1 METASDNDIEVIN
14 NALDH
19 LEPSDKEEIEKDLE
33 EANNIKKKN
42 KSITNFL
49 RTHDIKKINLDIEE
63 NRKQYDKDI
72 FLALKKIKGD
82 FVPLLKIYNI
92 LTDPKKCYM
101 LKKYFVLKRNGED
114 EINNKEETQESNK
127 PVITINLKPI
137 YDDSQYYSNV
147 VKGMMNFI
155 CSNFE
160 YSKLKLYFDLNIFKE
175 NYGYYKNNSD
185 AFKNSLLTFV
195 GQIKENL
202 DLYEKDKERFE
213 EKSSQTEKIE
223 EKKIAEKDFNDI
235 LVKADFAE
243 DQTLLKIYEEAPG
256 NQEIISRI
264 NKLSMKKYSKII
276 IYMNEYTR
284 YCAQINSL
292 SDQVNELKKDKIDK
306 DSKIN
311 NLNKDI
317 ENLKN
322 DKIDKEAQIN
332 NLNTQVDNLNKDKI
346 DKEAQINNLNTQVD
360 NLNKDKIDK
369 DKKIRAQEDKISN
382 LQKKVDYM
390 EVILNSLISRKVI
403 KHCINQIINKY
414 KSSIKMIKKT
424 KTEANGEINEFFY
437 IQVINNI
444 NSVPVKQSQD
454 LIDLLYEK
462 KDIYNNCVHF
472 VGKEKPYFIDDVW
485 GAVINFLELTEE
497 NKAIFNKIITKDI
510 KDSFIFSQKDIKI
523 KFN

>member
-19 LEPSDKEEIEKDLE
+19 LEPSDKEEIEKDLK
-33 EANNIKKKN
+33 EANHLQKKN

-114 EINNKEETQESNK
+114 EINNKEETQKSNK

-202 DLYEKDKERFE
+202 DLYEKDKERFKE
-213 EKSSQTEKIE
+213 NASQTEKIE

-292 SDQVNELKKDKIDK
+292 SAQVNEQKKDIVNLNKDKIDK

-317 ENLKN
+317 ENLK
-322 DKIDKEAQIN
+322 
-332 NLNTQVDNLNKDKI
+332 KDKI

>member
-1 METASDNDIEVIN
+1 METTSDNDIEVIN

-33 EANNIKKKN
+33 EAKNIKKKN
-42 KSITNFL
+42 NSIKNFL

-72 FLALKKIKGD
+72 FLTLKKIKGD

-114 EINNKEETQESNK
+114 EINNKEETQKSNK

-155 CSNFE
+155 CSNFG
-160 YSKLKLYFDLNIFKE
+160 YSKLKLYFDVDFFKE

-223 EKKIAEKDFNDI
+223 EKKISENDFNDI
-235 LVKADFAE
+235 LVKADLAE
-243 DQTLLKIYEEAPG
+243 DQTLLKIYEEAPR

-264 NKLSMKKYSKII
+264 KELSMKKYSKII

-317 ENLKN
+317 ENLKK

-346 DKEAQINNLNTQVD
+346 DKDKKISE
-360 NLNKDKIDK
+360 LNKDKIDK

-424 KTEANGEINEFFY
+424 KTEANGEINEFSY

-444 NSVPVKQSQD
+444 NSVSVKQSQD

-462 KDIYNNCVHF
+462 KDI
-472 VGKEKPYFIDDVW
+472 
-485 GAVINFLELTEE
+485 
-497 NKAIFNKIITKDI
+497 
-510 KDSFIFSQKDIKI
+510 
-523 KFN
+523 

>member
-1 METASDNDIEVIN
+1 
-14 NALDH
+14 
-19 LEPSDKEEIEKDLE
+19 
-33 EANNIKKKN
+33 
-42 KSITNFL
+42 
-49 RTHDIKKINLDIEE
+49 
-63 NRKQYDKDI
+63 
-72 FLALKKIKGD
+72 
-82 FVPLLKIYNI
+82 
-92 LTDPKKCYM
+92 
-101 LKKYFVLKRNGED
+101 
-114 EINNKEETQESNK
+114 
-127 PVITINLKPI
+127 
-137 YDDSQYYSNV
+137 
-147 VKGMMNFI
+147 
-155 CSNFE
+155 
-160 YSKLKLYFDLNIFKE
+160 
-175 NYGYYKNNSD
+175 
-185 AFKNSLLTFV
+185 
-195 GQIKENL
+195 
-202 DLYEKDKERFE
+202 
-213 EKSSQTEKIE
+213 
-223 EKKIAEKDFNDI
+223 
-235 LVKADFAE
+235 
-243 DQTLLKIYEEAPG
+243 
-256 NQEIISRI
+256 
-264 NKLSMKKYSKII
+264 
-276 IYMNEYTR
+276 MNEYTR

-292 SDQVNELKKDKIDK
+292 SAQVNEQKKDIVNLNKDKIDK

-317 ENLKN
+317 ENLKK

>member
-19 LEPSDKEEIEKDLE
+19 LEPSDKEEIEKDLK
-33 EANNIKKKN
+33 EANHLQKKN

-72 FLALKKIKGD
+72 FLTLKKIKGD

-114 EINNKEETQESNK
+114 EINNKEETQKSNK

-317 ENLKN
+317 ENLK
-322 DKIDKEAQIN
+322 
-332 NLNTQVDNLNKDKI
+332 KDKI

-472 VGKEKPYFIDDVW
+472 VGKEKPFFIDNVW
-485 GAVINFLELTEE
+485 NTVINFLELTEE

>member
-19 LEPSDKEEIEKDLE
+19 LEPSDKEEIEKDLK
-33 EANNIKKKN
+33 EANHLQKKN

-202 DLYEKDKERFE
+202 DLYEKDKERFKE
-213 EKSSQTEKIE
+213 NASQTEKIE
-223 EKKIAEKDFNDI
+223 EKKIAEKDFNNI
-235 LVKADFAE
+235 LVKADLAE

-292 SDQVNELKKDKIDK
+292 SAQVNEQKKDIVNLNKDKIDK

-322 DKIDKEAQIN
+322 
-332 NLNTQVDNLNKDKI
+332 DKI

>member
-33 EANNIKKKN
+33 EAKNIKKKN
-42 KSITNFL
+42 NSIKNFL
-49 RTHDIKKINLDIEE
+49 ITHDIKKINLDIEE

-114 EINNKEETQESNK
+114 EINNKEETKKSNK

-155 CSNFE
+155 CSNFG

-292 SDQVNELKKDKIDK
+292 SAQVNEQKKDIVNLNKDKIDK

-317 ENLKN
+317 ENLK
-322 DKIDKEAQIN
+322 
-332 NLNTQVDNLNKDKI
+332 KDKI
-346 DKEAQINNLNTQVD
+346 DKEAQINNLKTQVDNLNTQVD
-360 NLNKDKIDK
+360 NLNKDNIDK
-369 DKKIRAQEDKISN
+369 DKKISELNKDKKAQEDKISN

-444 NSVPVKQSQD
+444 NSVSVKQSQD
-454 LIDLLYEK
+454 LYL
-462 KDIYNNCVHF
+462 
-472 VGKEKPYFIDDVW
+472 
-485 GAVINFLELTEE
+485 
-497 NKAIFNKIITKDI
+497 
-510 KDSFIFSQKDIKI
+510 
-523 KFN
+523 

>member
-19 LEPSDKEEIEKDLE
+19 LEPSDKEEIEKDLK
-33 EANNIKKKN
+33 EANHLQKKN

-72 FLALKKIKGD
+72 FLTLKKIKGD

-202 DLYEKDKERFE
+202 DLYEKDKERFKE
-213 EKSSQTEKIE
+213 NASQTEKIE

-292 SDQVNELKKDKIDK
+292 SAQVNEQKKDIVNLNKDKIDK

-346 DKEAQINNLNTQVD
+346 A
-360 NLNKDKIDK
+360 K

-444 NSVPVKQSQD
+444 NSVSVKQSQD
-454 LIDLLYEK
+454 LYL
-462 KDIYNNCVHF
+462 
-472 VGKEKPYFIDDVW
+472 
-485 GAVINFLELTEE
+485 
-497 NKAIFNKIITKDI
+497 
-510 KDSFIFSQKDIKI
+510 
-523 KFN
+523 

>member
-42 KSITNFL
+42 NSIKNFL

-72 FLALKKIKGD
+72 FLTLKKIKGD

-114 EINNKEETQESNK
+114 EINNKEETQKSNK

-155 CSNFE
+155 CSNFG
-160 YSKLKLYFDLNIFKE
+160 YSKLKLYFDVDFFKE

-235 LVKADFAE
+235 LVKADLAE
-243 DQTLLKIYEEAPG
+243 DQTLLKIYEEAPR

-264 NKLSMKKYSKII
+264 KELSMKKYSKII

-292 SDQVNELKKDKIDK
+292 SDQVNEQK
-306 DSKIN
+306 
-311 NLNKDI
+311 KDI
-317 ENLKN
+317 ENLKK

-332 NLNTQVDNLNKDKI
+332 NLNTQVDNLNKDNI
-346 DKEAQINNLNTQVD
+346 DKDKKISE
-360 NLNKDKIDK
+360 LNKDKIDK

-444 NSVPVKQSQD
+444 NSVSVKQSQD

-462 KDIYNNCVHF
+462 KDI
-472 VGKEKPYFIDDVW
+472 
-485 GAVINFLELTEE
+485 
-497 NKAIFNKIITKDI
+497 
-510 KDSFIFSQKDIKI
+510 
-523 KFN
+523 

>member
-1 METASDNDIEVIN
+1 
-14 NALDH
+14 
-19 LEPSDKEEIEKDLE
+19 
-33 EANNIKKKN
+33 
-42 KSITNFL
+42 
-49 RTHDIKKINLDIEE
+49 
-63 NRKQYDKDI
+63 
-72 FLALKKIKGD
+72 
-82 FVPLLKIYNI
+82 
-92 LTDPKKCYM
+92 
-101 LKKYFVLKRNGED
+101 
-114 EINNKEETQESNK
+114 
-127 PVITINLKPI
+127 
-137 YDDSQYYSNV
+137 
-147 VKGMMNFI
+147 
-155 CSNFE
+155 
-160 YSKLKLYFDLNIFKE
+160 
-175 NYGYYKNNSD
+175 
-185 AFKNSLLTFV
+185 
-195 GQIKENL
+195 
-202 DLYEKDKERFE
+202 
-213 EKSSQTEKIE
+213 
-223 EKKIAEKDFNDI
+223 
-235 LVKADFAE
+235 
-243 DQTLLKIYEEAPG
+243 
-256 NQEIISRI
+256 
-264 NKLSMKKYSKII
+264 
-276 IYMNEYTR
+276 MNEYTR

-292 SDQVNELKKDKIDK
+292 SDQVNEQK
-306 DSKIN
+306 
-311 NLNKDI
+311 KDI
-317 ENLKN
+317 ENLKK

-346 DKEAQINNLNTQVD
+346 DKDKKISE
-360 NLNKDKIDK
+360 LNKDKIDK

>member
-1 METASDNDIEVIN
+1 
-14 NALDH
+14 
-19 LEPSDKEEIEKDLE
+19 
-33 EANNIKKKN
+33 
-42 KSITNFL
+42 
-49 RTHDIKKINLDIEE
+49 
-63 NRKQYDKDI
+63 
-72 FLALKKIKGD
+72 
-82 FVPLLKIYNI
+82 
-92 LTDPKKCYM
+92 
-101 LKKYFVLKRNGED
+101 
-114 EINNKEETQESNK
+114 
-127 PVITINLKPI
+127 
-137 YDDSQYYSNV
+137 
-147 VKGMMNFI
+147 
-155 CSNFE
+155 
-160 YSKLKLYFDLNIFKE
+160 
-175 NYGYYKNNSD
+175 
-185 AFKNSLLTFV
+185 
-195 GQIKENL
+195 
-202 DLYEKDKERFE
+202 
-213 EKSSQTEKIE
+213 
-223 EKKIAEKDFNDI
+223 
-235 LVKADFAE
+235 
-243 DQTLLKIYEEAPG
+243 
-256 NQEIISRI
+256 
-264 NKLSMKKYSKII
+264 
-276 IYMNEYTR
+276 MNEYTR

-292 SDQVNELKKDKIDK
+292 SAQVNEQKKDKIDK

-322 DKIDKEAQIN
+322 
-332 NLNTQVDNLNKDKI
+332 DKI

-472 VGKEKPYFIDDVW
+472 DGKEKPFFIDDVW
-485 GAVINFLELTEE
+485 NTVINFLELTEE

>member
-42 KSITNFL
+42 NSIKNFL
-49 RTHDIKKINLDIEE
+49 KTHDIKKINLDIEE

-72 FLALKKIKGD
+72 FLTLKKIKGD

-101 LKKYFVLKRNGED
+101 LKKYFVLKRKGED
-114 EINNKEETQESNK
+114 AINNKEETQKSNK

-137 YDDSQYYSNV
+137 YDDSQYYSNI

-155 CSNFE
+155 CANFE
-160 YSKLKLYFDLNIFKE
+160 YSKLKLYFDVDFFKE

-185 AFKNSLLTFV
+185 TFKNSLLTFI
-195 GQIKENL
+195 GQIKKNL

-223 EKKIAEKDFNDI
+223 EKKISENDFNDI
-235 LVKADFAE
+235 LVKADLDE

-264 NKLSMKKYSKII
+264 KELSMKKYSKII
-276 IYMNEYTR
+276 IYMNEYAR

-292 SDQVNELKKDKIDK
+292 SDQVNELKKDIE
-306 DSKIN
+306 
-311 NLNKDI
+311 NLNK
-317 ENLKN
+317 
-322 DKIDKEAQIN
+322 DKIDKETKIN
-332 NLNTQVDNLNKDKI
+332 NLNTQVDNLKKYY
-346 DKEAQINNLNTQVD
+346 E
-360 NLNKDKIDK
+360 NLNKDIENLNKDIENLKKDKLDKDIKISELNK
-369 DKKIRAQEDKISN
+369 DKKAQEDKISN
-382 LQKKVDYM
+382 LQKKVDHM

-403 KHCINQIINKY
+403 K
-414 KSSIKMIKKT
+414 IKK
-424 KTEANGEINEFFY
+424 KKENEIPH

-444 NSVPVKQSQD
+444 NSVSVKQSQD

-462 KDIYNNCVHF
+462 
-472 VGKEKPYFIDDVW
+472 
-485 GAVINFLELTEE
+485 
-497 NKAIFNKIITKDI
+497 
-510 KDSFIFSQKDIKI
+510 
-523 KFN
+523 

>member
-19 LEPSDKEEIEKDLE
+19 LEPSDKEEIEKDLK
-33 EANNIKKKN
+33 EANHLQKKN

-114 EINNKEETQESNK
+114 EINNKEETQKSNK

-202 DLYEKDKERFE
+202 DLYEKDKERFKE
-213 EKSSQTEKIE
+213 NASQTEKIE

-292 SDQVNELKKDKIDK
+292 SAQVNEQKKDIVNLNKDKIDK

-322 DKIDKEAQIN
+322 
-332 NLNTQVDNLNKDKI
+332 DKI

>member
-14 NALDH
+14 EALSH
-19 LEPSDKEEIEKDLE
+19 LEPPDKEEIEKDLE
-33 EANNIKKKN
+33 EAKNITKKN

-72 FLALKKIKGD
+72 FLTLKKIKGD

-155 CSNFE
+155 CSNFK

-202 DLYEKDKERFE
+202 DLYEKDKERFK

-264 NKLSMKKYSKII
+264 NELSMKKYSKII

-292 SDQVNELKKDKIDK
+292 SDQVNELKKD
-306 DSKIN
+306 
-311 NLNKDI
+311 I
-317 ENLKN
+317 ENLKK

-332 NLNTQVDNLNKDKI
+332 NLNTQVDNLN
-346 DKEAQINNLNTQVD
+346 TQVD
-360 NLNKDKIDK
+360 NLNKDNIDKDKKISELNKDKIDK

-444 NSVPVKQSQD
+444 NSVSVKQSQD

-462 KDIYNNCVHF
+462 KDI
-472 VGKEKPYFIDDVW
+472 
-485 GAVINFLELTEE
+485 
-497 NKAIFNKIITKDI
+497 
-510 KDSFIFSQKDIKI
+510 
-523 KFN
+523 

>member
-1 METASDNDIEVIN
+1 
-14 NALDH
+14 
-19 LEPSDKEEIEKDLE
+19 
-33 EANNIKKKN
+33 
-42 KSITNFL
+42 
-49 RTHDIKKINLDIEE
+49 
-63 NRKQYDKDI
+63 
-72 FLALKKIKGD
+72 
-82 FVPLLKIYNI
+82 
-92 LTDPKKCYM
+92 M

-114 EINNKEETQESNK
+114 EINNKEETQKSNK

-155 CSNFE
+155 CSNFG
-160 YSKLKLYFDLNIFKE
+160 YSKLKLYFDVDFFKE

-195 GQIKENL
+195 GQIEENL

-223 EKKIAEKDFNDI
+223 EKKISENDFNDI
-235 LVKADFAE
+235 LVKADLDE
-243 DQTLLKIYEEAPG
+243 DQTLLKIYKEAPG
-256 NQEIISRI
+256 NQEIIKRI
-264 NKLSMKKYSKII
+264 NELSMKKYSKII

-292 SDQVNELKKDKIDK
+292 SDQVNEQK
-306 DSKIN
+306 
-311 NLNKDI
+311 KDI
-317 ENLKN
+317 ENLKK

-332 NLNTQVDNLNKDKI
+332 NLNTQVDNLNTQVDNLNNDKI
-346 DKEAQINNLNTQVD
+346 DKDKKISE
-360 NLNKDKIDK
+360 LNKDKIDK

-444 NSVPVKQSQD
+444 NSVSFKQSQD

-462 KDIYNNCVHF
+462 KDI
-472 VGKEKPYFIDDVW
+472 
-485 GAVINFLELTEE
+485 
-497 NKAIFNKIITKDI
+497 
-510 KDSFIFSQKDIKI
+510 
-523 KFN
+523 

>member
-14 NALDH
+14 EALSH
-19 LEPSDKEEIEKDLE
+19 LEPPDKEEIEKDLE
-33 EANNIKKKN
+33 EAKNIKKKN
-42 KSITNFL
+42 NSITNFL
-49 RTHDIKKINLDIEE
+49 KTHDIKKINLDIEE

-72 FLALKKIKGD
+72 FLTLKKIKGD

-155 CSNFE
+155 CSNFG
-160 YSKLKLYFDLNIFKE
+160 YSKLKLYFNVDFFKE

-235 LVKADFAE
+235 LVKADLAE
-243 DQTLLKIYEEAPG
+243 DQTLLKIYEEAPR

-264 NKLSMKKYSKII
+264 NELSMKKYSKII

-317 ENLKN
+317 ENLK
-322 DKIDKEAQIN
+322 
-332 NLNTQVDNLNKDKI
+332 KDKI
-346 DKEAQINNLNTQVD
+346 DKEAQINNLKTQVDNLNTQVD
-360 NLNKDKIDK
+360 NLNKDNIDK
-369 DKKIRAQEDKISN
+369 DKKISELNKDKKAQEDKISN

-444 NSVPVKQSQD
+444 NSVSVKQSQD

-462 KDIYNNCVHF
+462 KDI
-472 VGKEKPYFIDDVW
+472 
-485 GAVINFLELTEE
+485 
-497 NKAIFNKIITKDI
+497 
-510 KDSFIFSQKDIKI
+510 
-523 KFN
+523 

>member
-19 LEPSDKEEIEKDLE
+19 LEPSDKEEIEKDLK
-33 EANNIKKKN
+33 EANHLQKKN

-114 EINNKEETQESNK
+114 EINNKEETQKSNK

-137 YDDSQYYSNV
+137 YDDSQYYSNI

-155 CSNFE
+155 CANFE
-160 YSKLKLYFDLNIFKE
+160 YSKLKLYFDVDFFKE

-185 AFKNSLLTFV
+185 TFKNSLLTFI

-264 NKLSMKKYSKII
+264 NK
-276 IYMNEYTR
+276 
-284 YCAQINSL
+284 
-292 SDQVNELKKDKIDK
+292 
-306 DSKIN
+306 
-311 NLNKDI
+311 
-317 ENLKN
+317 
-322 DKIDKEAQIN
+322 
-332 NLNTQVDNLNKDKI
+332 
-346 DKEAQINNLNTQVD
+346 
-360 NLNKDKIDK
+360 
-369 DKKIRAQEDKISN
+369 
-382 LQKKVDYM
+382 
-390 EVILNSLISRKVI
+390 
-403 KHCINQIINKY
+403 
-414 KSSIKMIKKT
+414 
-424 KTEANGEINEFFY
+424 
-437 IQVINNI
+437 
-444 NSVPVKQSQD
+444 
-454 LIDLLYEK
+454 
-462 KDIYNNCVHF
+462 
-472 VGKEKPYFIDDVW
+472 
-485 GAVINFLELTEE
+485 
-497 NKAIFNKIITKDI
+497 
-510 KDSFIFSQKDIKI
+510 
-523 KFN
+523 

>member
-19 LEPSDKEEIEKDLE
+19 LEPSDKEEIEKDLK
-33 EANNIKKKN
+33 EANHLQKKN

-72 FLALKKIKGD
+72 FLTLKKIKGD

-202 DLYEKDKERFE
+202 DLYEKDKERFKE
-213 EKSSQTEKIE
+213 NASQTEKIE

-264 NKLSMKKYSKII
+264 KELSMKKYSKII

-292 SDQVNELKKDKIDK
+292 SDQVNELKKDIENLNKDKIDK

-346 DKEAQINNLNTQVD
+346 DKDKKISE
-360 NLNKDKIDK
+360 LNKDKK
-369 DKKIRAQEDKISN
+369 AQEDKISN

-403 KHCINQIINKY
+403 KHCINQIIN
-414 KSSIKMIKKT
+414 
-424 KTEANGEINEFFY
+424 Y
-437 IQVINNI
+437 I
-444 NSVPVKQSQD
+444 SLP
-454 LIDLLYEK
+454 
-462 KDIYNNCVHF
+462 
-472 VGKEKPYFIDDVW
+472 
-485 GAVINFLELTEE
+485 
-497 NKAIFNKIITKDI
+497 
-510 KDSFIFSQKDIKI
+510 
-523 KFN
+523 

>member
-19 LEPSDKEEIEKDLE
+19 LEPSEKEEIEKDLE
-33 EANNIKKKN
+33 EAKNIKKKN
-42 KSITNFL
+42 NSITNFL

-114 EINNKEETQESNK
+114 EINNKEETQKSNK

-137 YDDSQYYSNV
+137 YDDSQYYSNI

-155 CSNFE
+155 CANFE
-160 YSKLKLYFDLNIFKE
+160 YSKLKLYFDVDFFKE

-223 EKKIAEKDFNDI
+223 EKKISENDFNDI
-235 LVKADFAE
+235 LVKADLDE
-243 DQTLLKIYEEAPG
+243 DQTLLKIYKEAPG

-264 NKLSMKKYSKII
+264 KELSMKKYSKII

-292 SDQVNELKKDKIDK
+292 SDQVNELKKDIE
-306 DSKIN
+306 
-311 NLNKDI
+311 NLNK
-317 ENLKN
+317 
-322 DKIDKEAQIN
+322 DKIDKEAKIN
-332 NLNTQVDNLNKDKI
+332 NLNTQVDNLKKYY
-346 DKEAQINNLNTQVD
+346 E
-360 NLNKDKIDK
+360 NLNKDIENLNKDIENLKKDKLDKDIKISELNK
-369 DKKIRAQEDKISN
+369 DKKAQEDKISN

-444 NSVPVKQSQD
+444 NSVSVKQSQD

-462 KDIYNNCVHF
+462 KDI
-472 VGKEKPYFIDDVW
+472 
-485 GAVINFLELTEE
+485 
-497 NKAIFNKIITKDI
+497 
-510 KDSFIFSQKDIKI
+510 
-523 KFN
+523 

>member
-19 LEPSDKEEIEKDLE
+19 LEPSDKEEIEKDLK
-33 EANNIKKKN
+33 EANHLQKKN

-72 FLALKKIKGD
+72 FLTLKKIKGD

-114 EINNKEETQESNK
+114 EINNKEETQKSNK

-160 YSKLKLYFDLNIFKE
+160 YSKLKLYFDVDFFKE

-202 DLYEKDKERFE
+202 DLYEKDKERFK

-223 EKKIAEKDFNDI
+223 EKKISENDFNDI
-235 LVKADFAE
+235 LVKADLDE
-243 DQTLLKIYEEAPG
+243 DQTLLKIYKEAPG

-264 NKLSMKKYSKII
+264 KELSMKKYSKII

-292 SDQVNELKKDKIDK
+292 SDQVNEQK
-306 DSKIN
+306 
-311 NLNKDI
+311 KDI
-317 ENLKN
+317 ENLK
-322 DKIDKEAQIN
+322 
-332 NLNTQVDNLNKDKI
+332 KDKI

-454 LIDLLYEK
+454 LIDL
-462 KDIYNNCVHF
+462 
-472 VGKEKPYFIDDVW
+472 
-485 GAVINFLELTEE
+485 
-497 NKAIFNKIITKDI
+497 
-510 KDSFIFSQKDIKI
+510 
-523 KFN
+523 

>member
-1 METASDNDIEVIN
+1 METASDKDIEVIN

-19 LEPSDKEEIEKDLE
+19 LEPSDKEEIEKDLK
-33 EANNIKKKN
+33 EANHLQKKN

-114 EINNKEETQESNK
+114 EINNKEETQKSNK

-202 DLYEKDKERFE
+202 DLYEKDKERFKE
-213 EKSSQTEKIE
+213 NASQTEKIE

-235 LVKADFAE
+235 LVKADLAE

-292 SDQVNELKKDKIDK
+292 SAQVNEQKKDIVNLNKDKIDK

-322 DKIDKEAQIN
+322 
-332 NLNTQVDNLNKDKI
+332 DKI

-444 NSVPVKQSQD
+444 NSVSVKQSQD

>member
-14 NALDH
+14 EALSH
-19 LEPSDKEEIEKDLE
+19 LEPPDKEEIEKDLE
-33 EANNIKKKN
+33 EAKNIKKKN
-42 KSITNFL
+42 NSITNFL

-202 DLYEKDKERFE
+202 DLYEKDKERFKE
-213 EKSSQTEKIE
+213 NASQTEKIE

-292 SDQVNELKKDKIDK
+292 SAQVNEQKKDIVNLNKDKIDK

-322 DKIDKEAQIN
+322 
-332 NLNTQVDNLNKDKI
+332 DKI

-424 KTEANGEINEFFY
+424 KTEANGEINEFSY

-444 NSVPVKQSQD
+444 NSVSVKQSQD

>member
-1 METASDNDIEVIN
+1 METASDNDIEIIN

-72 FLALKKIKGD
+72 FLTLKKIKGD

-114 EINNKEETQESNK
+114 EINNKEESQKSNK

-155 CSNFE
+155 CSNSG
-160 YSKLKLYFDLNIFKE
+160 YSKLKLYFNVDFFKE

-243 DQTLLKIYEEAPG
+243 DQTLLKIYEEAPR

-264 NKLSMKKYSKII
+264 NELSMKKYSKII

-317 ENLKN
+317 ENLK
-322 DKIDKEAQIN
+322 
-332 NLNTQVDNLNKDKI
+332 KDKI
-346 DKEAQINNLNTQVD
+346 DKEAQINNLNSQVD
-360 NLNKDKIDK
+360 NLKKYYENLNKDIENLKKDKLDKDIKISELNKDKK
-369 DKKIRAQEDKISN
+369 AQEDKISN
-382 LQKKVDYM
+382 LQKKVDHM

-403 KHCINQIINKY
+403 K
-414 KSSIKMIKKT
+414 IKK
-424 KTEANGEINEFFY
+424 KKENEIPH

-444 NSVPVKQSQD
+444 NSVSVKQSQD
-454 LIDLLYEK
+454 L
-462 KDIYNNCVHF
+462 
-472 VGKEKPYFIDDVW
+472 PYI
-485 GAVINFLELTEE
+485 
-497 NKAIFNKIITKDI
+497 
-510 KDSFIFSQKDIKI
+510 
-523 KFN
+523 

>member
-33 EANNIKKKN
+33 EAKNIKKKN
-42 KSITNFL
+42 NSIKNFL
-49 RTHDIKKINLDIEE
+49 KTHDIKKINLDIEE

-202 DLYEKDKERFE
+202 DLYEKDKERFKE
-213 EKSSQTEKIE
+213 NASQTEKIE

-292 SDQVNELKKDKIDK
+292 SAQVNEQKKDIVNLNKDKIDK

-322 DKIDKEAQIN
+322 
-332 NLNTQVDNLNKDKI
+332 DKI

-444 NSVPVKQSQD
+444 NSVSVKQSQD

-472 VGKEKPYFIDDVW
+472 DGKEKPFFIDDVW
-485 GAVINFLELTEE
+485 NTVINFLELTEE

>member
-19 LEPSDKEEIEKDLE
+19 LEPSDKEEIEKDLK
-33 EANNIKKKN
+33 EANHLQKKN

-202 DLYEKDKERFE
+202 DLYEKDKERFKE
-213 EKSSQTEKIE
+213 NASQTEKIE

-292 SDQVNELKKDKIDK
+292 SAQVNEQKKDIVNLNKDKIDK

-322 DKIDKEAQIN
+322 
-332 NLNTQVDNLNKDKI
+332 DKI

>member
-1 METASDNDIEVIN
+1 METASDKDIEVIN

-42 KSITNFL
+42 NSIKNFL

-72 FLALKKIKGD
+72 FLTLKKIKGD

-202 DLYEKDKERFE
+202 DLYEKDKERFKE
-213 EKSSQTEKIE
+213 NASQTEKIE

-444 NSVPVKQSQD
+444 NSVSVKQSQD

-462 KDIYNNCVHF
+462 KDI
-472 VGKEKPYFIDDVW
+472 
-485 GAVINFLELTEE
+485 
-497 NKAIFNKIITKDI
+497 
-510 KDSFIFSQKDIKI
+510 
-523 KFN
+523 

>member
-33 EANNIKKKN
+33 EAKNIKKKN
-42 KSITNFL
+42 NSIKNFL

-155 CSNFE
+155 CSNFG
-160 YSKLKLYFDLNIFKE
+160 YSKLKLYFNVDFFKE

-185 AFKNSLLTFV
+185 AFKNSLLTFD

-223 EKKIAEKDFNDI
+223 EKKISENDFNDI
-235 LVKADFAE
+235 LVKADLAE

-264 NKLSMKKYSKII
+264 NELSMKKYSKII

-317 ENLKN
+317 ENLKK

-346 DKEAQINNLNTQVD
+346 DKDKKISE
-360 NLNKDKIDK
+360 LNKDKIDK

-424 KTEANGEINEFFY
+424 KTEANGEINEFSY

-444 NSVPVKQSQD
+444 NSVSVKQSQD

-462 KDIYNNCVHF
+462 KDI
-472 VGKEKPYFIDDVW
+472 
-485 GAVINFLELTEE
+485 
-497 NKAIFNKIITKDI
+497 
-510 KDSFIFSQKDIKI
+510 
-523 KFN
+523 

>member
-19 LEPSDKEEIEKDLE
+19 LEPSDKEEIEKDLK
-33 EANNIKKKN
+33 EANHLQKKN

-202 DLYEKDKERFE
+202 DLYEKDKERFKE
-213 EKSSQTEKIE
+213 NASQTEKIE

-243 DQTLLKIYEEAPG
+243 DQTLLKIYKEAPG

-292 SDQVNELKKDKIDK
+292 SAQVNEQKKDIVNLNKDKIDK

-322 DKIDKEAQIN
+322 
-332 NLNTQVDNLNKDKI
+332 DKI

-444 NSVPVKQSQD
+444 NSVPVKQSQE

>member
-1 METASDNDIEVIN
+1 V
-14 NALDH
+14 
-19 LEPSDKEEIEKDLE
+19 
-33 EANNIKKKN
+33 
-42 KSITNFL
+42 
-49 RTHDIKKINLDIEE
+49 
-63 NRKQYDKDI
+63 
-72 FLALKKIKGD
+72 D
-82 FVPLLKIYNI
+82 F
-92 LTDPKKCYM
+92 
-101 LKKYFVLKRNGED
+101 
-114 EINNKEETQESNK
+114 
-127 PVITINLKPI
+127 
-137 YDDSQYYSNV
+137 
-147 VKGMMNFI
+147 
-155 CSNFE
+155 
-160 YSKLKLYFDLNIFKE
+160 FKE

-235 LVKADFAE
+235 LVKADLAE
-243 DQTLLKIYEEAPG
+243 DQTLLKIYEEAPR

-264 NKLSMKKYSKII
+264 NELSMKKYSKII

-317 ENLKN
+317 ENLKK

-444 NSVPVKQSQD
+444 NSVSVKQSQD

-462 KDIYNNCVHF
+462 KDI
-472 VGKEKPYFIDDVW
+472 
-485 GAVINFLELTEE
+485 
-497 NKAIFNKIITKDI
+497 
-510 KDSFIFSQKDIKI
+510 
-523 KFN
+523 

>member
-19 LEPSDKEEIEKDLE
+19 LEPSDKEEIEKDLK
-33 EANNIKKKN
+33 EANHLQKKN

-72 FLALKKIKGD
+72 FLTLKKIKGD

-202 DLYEKDKERFE
+202 DLYEKDKERFKE
-213 EKSSQTEKIE
+213 NASQTEKIE

-264 NKLSMKKYSKII
+264 NELSMKKYSKII

-292 SDQVNELKKDKIDK
+292 SAQVNEQKKDIVNLNKDKIDK

-322 DKIDKEAQIN
+322 
-332 NLNTQVDNLNKDKI
+332 DKI

-444 NSVPVKQSQD
+444 NSVPVKQSQE

-472 VGKEKPYFIDDVW
+472 VGKEKPFFIDDVW

>member
-19 LEPSDKEEIEKDLE
+19 LEPSDKEEIEKDLK
-33 EANNIKKKN
+33 EANHLQKKN

-114 EINNKEETQESNK
+114 EINNKEETQKSNK

-202 DLYEKDKERFE
+202 DLYEKDKERFKE
-213 EKSSQTEKIE
+213 NASQTEKIE

-292 SDQVNELKKDKIDK
+292 SAQVNEQKKDIVNLNKDKIDK

-322 DKIDKEAQIN
+322 
-332 NLNTQVDNLNKDKI
+332 DKI

-444 NSVPVKQSQD
+444 NSVSFKQSQD

>member
-19 LEPSDKEEIEKDLE
+19 LEPSDKEEIEKDLK
-33 EANNIKKKN
+33 EANHLQKKN

-72 FLALKKIKGD
+72 FLTLKKIKGD

-155 CSNFE
+155 CSNFG
-160 YSKLKLYFDLNIFKE
+160 YSKLKLYFDVDIFKE

-202 DLYEKDKERFE
+202 DLYEKDKERFKE
-213 EKSSQTEKIE
+213 NASQTEKIE

-235 LVKADFAE
+235 LVKADLAE
-243 DQTLLKIYEEAPG
+243 DQTLLKIYEEAPR

-292 SDQVNELKKDKIDK
+292 SAQVNEQKKDIVNLNKDKIDK

-322 DKIDKEAQIN
+322 
-332 NLNTQVDNLNKDKI
+332 DKI